1 MTRTYHLERRQLVRR
16 PLDEVFGFFSDA
28 ANLAALTPDSL
39 HFTILTPLPIK
50 LAPGA
55 RIEYRL
61 RLFGVPFFWCTEIE
75 TFEPLRRFTDIQAK
89 GPYRRWHHTHEFRAV
104 AEGTE
109 VIDRVEYE
117 MPLGWL
123 GRIAHFLF
131 VRRNLRTIFDFRR
144 DTIEQL
150 LSSNDT
156 VATAIHSGNDTSP
169 GREAGVL

>member
-1 MTRTYHLERRQLVRR
+1 MTHIYGLERRQLVRR

-28 ANLAALTPDSL
+28 ANLAALTPGSL
-39 HFTILTPLPIK
+39 HFTILTPLPIA

-75 TFEPLRRFTDIQAK
+75 SFEPLRRFIDVQAK
-89 GPYRRWHHTHEFRAV
+89 GPYRRWHHTHEFRPV

-109 VIDRVEYE
+109 MIDRVEYE

-131 VRRNLRTIFDFRR
+131 VRRNLRQIFDFRR

-150 LSSNDT
+150 LGANDAAT
-156 VATAIHSGNDTSP
+156 TAIHSSNDTSP
-169 GREAGVL
+169 GRKAGVL

>member
-1 MTRTYHLERRQLVRR
+1 MTHTYQLQRRQLVRR
-16 PLDEVFGFFSDA
+16 PLAEVFDFFSDA

-39 HFTILTPLPIK
+39 HFKILTPGPIE
-50 LAPGA
+50 LSAGT

-75 TFEPLRRFTDIQAK
+75 TFEPMRRFTDVQAK
-89 GPYRRWHHTHEFRAV
+89 GPYRRWHHTHEFREV

-123 GRIAHFLF
+123 GRIAHRLF
-131 VRRNLRTIFDFRR
+131 VRRNLRHIFDFRR
-144 DTIEQL
+144 QAIERL
-150 LSSNDT
+150 LPSNET
-156 VATAIHSGNDTSP
+156 KTSVNRPSHPTSP
-169 GREAGVL
+169 GREAGVS